1 MRGVEATLIGEP
13 TDMAVIAPDDRPGVQ
28 RHALAVHRSRKRIAP
43 FRLHIPDERAE
54 ALSLLRE
61 RSRACV
67 LAGGI
72 DVINR
77 MKSGD
82 EPEDVVYIGR
92 IDALRRIMQSQ
103 DGLHIGATCTH
114 HELATSPIAARAAPA
129 LPSVWGSLANPRIRF
144 KGTVGGNLMANE
156 PDYEGPSILAAHGA
170 DLRFLTPAGVRMCRA
185 SSTSV
190 LGGKTRRG
198 KTRRGCSK
206 PFSCRAIGDPS
217 RLRPLSQRRRRR
229 CACALLEGDVV
240 VGARAAVTWA
250 FPQPCCADLPI
261 ESADTAR
268 HAAGS
273 RRHAGAGMGG
283 GAAGTHDR
291 PPCLR
296 RLSPSHHRGSLAS
309 GARARR
315 ARHCGVIGPEPLAIT
330 FSLNGRDAHDQ
341 DRAIDGAGR
350 CPARRPR
357 PDRNEGRMR
366 PGRMWCMHG
375 PHRRPPDGVL
385 HRVRL
390 HG

>member
-43 FRLHIPDERAE
+43 FRLHIPTSAPE

-129 LPSVWGSLANPRIRF
+129 LPSVWGSLASPRIRF

-156 PDYEGPSILAAHGA
+156 PAYEGPSILSAMGA
-170 DLRFLTPAGVRMCRA
+170 DLRFLTPAGVRMVSCVEYFRA
-185 SSTSV
+185 
-190 LGGKTRRG
+190 RRQDR
-198 KTRRGCSK
+198 TWQDPTWLLEAVVVPCN
-206 PFSCRAIGDPS
+206 RAI
-217 RLRPLSQRRRRR
+217 RLDYDRSFKGVAGVVL
-229 CACALLEGDVV
+229 ALAIEGDVV
-240 VGARAAVTWA
+240 VGARAAATWA

-261 ESADTAR
+261 EQPTPIATLSGR
-268 HAAGS
+268 
-273 RRHAGAGMGG
+273 AGMLARAWAAALPEPTTDHLASGGYRRRIIEVHLRRALERAARG
-283 GAAGTHDR
+283 GAA
-291 PPCLR
+291 
-296 RLSPSHHRGSLAS
+296 
-309 GARARR
+309 
-315 ARHCGVIGPEPLAIT
+315 
-330 FSLNGRDAHDQ
+330 
-341 DRAIDGAGR
+341 
-350 CPARRPR
+350 
-357 PDRNEGRMR
+357 
-366 PGRMWCMHG
+366 
-375 PHRRPPDGVL
+375 
-385 HRVRL
+385 
-390 HG
+390 